1 MKLLTYTLLVLTF
14 TISFNSFSQE
24 IRITPLSDTLR
35 PITTLSTA
43 NKPLKVTFKIQTL
56 TYYLPLS
63 HWSKKNSLGFDISE
77 VAFVNWSAGGTSSIS
92 GLFKGKFHRVYARS
106 NYNWSNELI
115 VKYGLNKQDGIDI
128 RKTEDAIQLNS
139 TFGYRK
145 DTLSNWYHSAKFNF
159 NTQFT
164 NGYAYPNTEK
174 AISKPFAPA
183 YIFMGVGAENIDKD
197 KKRTFYISP
206 FTFKTTLVLDQRLAD
221 QGAFGVAKA
230 TYDLEGNL
238 LTEGERSKM
247 ELGFLITNKYKKEIF
262 KNINLEN
269 RLSLYS
275 DYVNRFGNI
284 DVDCDFLVELVVN
297 QYVKANIGAHVIYDD
312 DIKSKRE
319 IAGIQVTEG
328 PKTQVRQ
335 AIGVGIEYIF

>member
-1 MKLLTYTLLVLTF
+1 MKLLTYTLLFLTCS
-14 TISFNSFSQE
+14 ISFNCLSQE
-24 IRITPLSDTLR
+24 VTKTFLYDTIRPAITVFGAKKSLTVPL
-35 PITTLSTA
+35 
-43 NKPLKVTFKIQTL
+43 KIQTK
-56 TYYLPLS
+56 THYLPLTY
-63 HWSKKNSLGFDISE
+63 WSKKNSLGFDISE
-77 VAFVNWSAGGTSSIS
+77 VAFINWSAGGTSSIS
-92 GLFKGKFHRVYARS
+92 GLFKGKFHRVYNRS

-115 VKYGLNKQDGIDI
+115 FKYGLNKQDGIDL
-128 RKTEDAIQLNS
+128 RQTEDAIQFNS

-145 DTLSNWYHSAKFNF
+145 DTLSNWFHSAKFNF

-183 YIFMGVGAENIDKD
+183 YVFMGIGAENIDKE
-197 KKRTFYISP
+197 KRRTFYISP

-221 QGAFGVAKA
+221 QGAFGVPKA

-238 LTEGERSKM
+238 LTEGEKSKI

-262 KNINLEN
+262 KNIILEN

-284 DVDCDFLVELVVN
+284 DIDCDLQVELVVN
-297 QYVKANIGAHVIYDD
+297 QYVKANVGAHVIYDD

-328 PKTQVRQ
+328 PKTQIRQ

>member
-1 MKLLTYTLLVLTF
+1 MKLLTYTLLFLTCS
-14 TISFNSFSQE
+14 ISFNCLSQE
-24 IRITPLSDTLR
+24 VTKIFLYDTIRPAITVFGAKKSLNVPL
-35 PITTLSTA
+35 
-43 NKPLKVTFKIQTL
+43 KIQTK
-56 TYYLPLS
+56 THYLPLTY
-63 HWSKKNSLGFDISE
+63 WSKKNSLGFDISE
-77 VAFVNWSAGGTSSIS
+77 VAFINWSAGGTSSIS
-92 GLFKGKFHRVYARS
+92 GLFKGKFHRVYNRS

-115 VKYGLNKQDGIDI
+115 FKYGLNKQDGIDI

-206 FTFKTTLVLDQRLAD
+206 FTFKTTLVLDQRLAN

-230 TYDLEGNL
+230 TYDLDGNL
-238 LTEGERSKM
+238 LTEGETSKM
-247 ELGFLITNKYKKEIF
+247 ELGFLVTNKYKKEIF

-275 DYVNRFGNI
+275 DYINRFGNI

-319 IAGIQVTEG
+319 IEGIQVTEG